1 MRPTNG
7 ASPLINSLKRQF
19 GMNPFDELPD
29 PLARL
34 EEVEIVQIGQGLAL
48 SNMSDQLR
56 SHSQLGV
63 NVSESLIEIVRHID
77 ILSSK
82 IFELEHRLQQVEK
95 NESIE

>member
-1 MRPTNG
+1 
-7 ASPLINSLKRQF
+7 
-19 GMNPFDELPD
+19 MNPFEDLQNPMD
-29 PLARL
+29 RL
-34 EEVEIVQIGQGLAL
+34 EELEIVQMGQGLAM

-82 IFELEHRLQQVEK
+82 IFELEYRLEQVEK

>member
-1 MRPTNG
+1 
-7 ASPLINSLKRQF
+7 
-19 GMNPFDELPD
+19 MNPFEDLQNPMD
-29 PLARL
+29 RL
-34 EEVEIVQIGQGLAL
+34 EELEIVQMGQGLAM

-82 IFELEHRLQQVEK
+82 IFELEYRLEQVEK
-95 NESIE
+95 K

>member
-1 MRPTNG
+1 LLTG
-7 ASPLINSLKRQF
+7 GVSQQINSFKEQF
-19 GMNPFDELPD
+19 GMNPFDDLPD

-34 EEVEIVQIGQGLAL
+34 EEIEIVQIGQGMAMTQ
-48 SNMSDQLR
+48 MSDQLR

-82 IFELEHRLQQVEK
+82 IFELEYRLEQVEK

>member
-1 MRPTNG
+1 
-7 ASPLINSLKRQF
+7 
-19 GMNPFDELPD
+19 MNPFEDLQNPMD
-29 PLARL
+29 RL
-34 EEVEIVQIGQGLAL
+34 EELEIVQMGQGLAM

-82 IFELEHRLQQVEK
+82 IFELEYRLEELEK
-95 NESIE
+95 K